1 MLILILTAVLVSGK
15 EIQEQDNGSMTRNKA
30 NISMFARMEVRR
42 RKSGK
47 IEWSSEEKD
56 VERSDIMK
64 GLK

>member
-15 EIQEQDNGSMTRNKA
+15 EIQEQDNVSMTRNKA